1 MKSRGFKLVLCLSI
15 LFSLIAAS
23 FALVKPLY
31 LSLYKGL
38 RSNIINLNSTLDKS
52 LGINIFYSSL
62 SPSIL
67 TGINIKGIVLK
78 DSESGQKIVSVKKAT
93 VKYSLLE
100 ILKGNFANSIS
111 EVIVNNGYIEI
122 TQNKDFP
129 LEELLA
135 KLNFNGDSPFKVKIN
150 NVKIYYADSANQ
162 LELSGDFRRIS
173 IERAFSYGKYAI
185 EIVGRISGEYR
196 KNTFSTNVF
205 FECSFL
211 NKVDNSSAVVQFFN
225 TSFNSYSLSQIGFLG
240 EYSDSVFKLKM
251 LPSFQN
257 LYIELSF
264 DFKTKDIKTR
274 FDCNS
279 FRLSSILSGIKRKTA
294 EQMIANLIV
303 SANLNASYNL
313 ETKKVKYSSSGDVF
327 FPERFVAGGFSVS
340 YALNGNE
347 RYVSIPYFRGTGN
360 AFDAEYSGGINLKT
374 VQPEGVL
381 SVNRLL
387 LPDGELCS
395 AEIFLEPLAKGFMV
409 FSPEILLGQKVFTAA
424 QLSIIPQFDGYDFDF
439 DIYDYSHA
447 ETGEPG
453 ILKLTGNY
461 LTASKFFQSNIS
473 VEGMYIDSLMET
485 VSFFLDKNISSLIK
499 DASPVFKNT
508 IFATDIY
515 FSSYNGNYSYSIP
528 TAIIADTLSDSK
540 MLILALDGNNENL
553 QLRRFEL
560 IFNDQKILATAHSE
574 NILEPN
580 SKLMNTILSG
590 QVEYNSIPYAFSGLI
605 NKDWISITGD
615 YGLNFSMMTDSESD
629 NILGNFALNE
639 FPVKFDSSAISIFA
653 DSSFYYNAV
662 DKFNLNISK
671 FVVKGFDG
679 LYDNNPAFLL
689 KGNVNKNGAS
699 FDEINFTDSSSNL
712 SGNGSVVWNFENDSF
727 MSADYDINLID
738 SLYNEKVS
746 LSGKIS
752 NPEHKPLTTESF
764 LNDYFV
770 STLISFSNFR
780 TGRFVGNAVS
790 QNTMNV
796 EISVT
801 GVLSNPMVSISVPS
815 GTLLLN
821 NVPFIFSMQASIV
834 DREFELAGASVK
846 WGTTE
851 ITDIQSKFSFKD
863 WLGFVSFN
871 VEAHVMGK
879 TVSAPV
885 NVSLKGIK
893 DELEKK
899 GILETME
906 IDISTPRISGTL
918 IKVPQALSVHIL
930 KMADEIFIS
939 STENLGLT
947 GSILANGDL
956 SISID
961 NKIPFKMKVSG
972 NTKLKN
978 RDLNFFDIEVDLAET
993 LKLIDYSFIKV
1004 YNGKLIGDFKITG
1017 EKNDRGFDGALQ
1029 IIPAEFSMPEYFK
1042 NHAKTDIIYIFLAK
1056 DQIFT
1061 PKTRCLLKRSPVDVT
1076 VNVQFNKM
1084 AFESVSVLV
1093 KTVDETYAPVNI
1105 NMNQVHVKGN
1115 VQTDLDITVENE
1127 AITVLGSIV
1136 AKDTTAE
1143 FGTTTINDVVSNFN
1157 QVQSDDSVNVQVIL
1171 DVTMKNRVQVY
1182 YSSFLRGLVVP
1193 SSQVVFKYNS
1203 IDDKMTL
1210 DGDVPLRS
1218 GEFIYLNSSFYI
1230 KEGNISFSE
1239 DDSGIDPYVSLRAE
1253 TRELD
1258 EDNNEVTIS
1267 LAVDH
1272 QKVSNLSPKLT
1283 SSPAKSEKQIME
1295 LLGNFVSA
1303 NSENMTSFMLA
1314 TGDYALQTM
1323 VMRKIENGLRDFLNF
1338 DILSI
1343 RTMVVQ
1349 NALKYSIS
1357 RESERQGIN
1366 ISNFFDNTTVYIGKY
1381 FSKALYADAMLRLS
1395 YNKNRIN
1402 DATTLQ
1408 GLIFKPEIGF
1418 ELESPLA
1425 KIRWSVAPD
1434 LSDLSQSRI
1443 MIIPSLTLSWKFNF

>member
-129 LEELLA
+129 LEKLLA

-473 VEGMYIDSLMET
+473 VEGM
-485 VSFFLDKNISSLIK
+485 
-499 DASPVFKNT
+499 
-508 IFATDIY
+508 
-515 FSSYNGNYSYSIP
+515 
-528 TAIIADTLSDSK
+528 
-540 MLILALDGNNENL
+540 
-553 QLRRFEL
+553 
-560 IFNDQKILATAHSE
+560 
-574 NILEPN
+574 
-580 SKLMNTILSG
+580 
-590 QVEYNSIPYAFSGLI
+590 
-605 NKDWISITGD
+605 
-615 YGLNFSMMTDSESD
+615 
-629 NILGNFALNE
+629 
-639 FPVKFDSSAISIFA
+639 
-653 DSSFYYNAV
+653 
-662 DKFNLNISK
+662 
-671 FVVKGFDG
+671 
-679 LYDNNPAFLL
+679 
-689 KGNVNKNGAS
+689 
-699 FDEINFTDSSSNL
+699 
-712 SGNGSVVWNFENDSF
+712 
-727 MSADYDINLID
+727 
-738 SLYNEKVS
+738 
-746 LSGKIS
+746 
-752 NPEHKPLTTESF
+752 
-764 LNDYFV
+764 
-770 STLISFSNFR
+770 
-780 TGRFVGNAVS
+780 
-790 QNTMNV
+790 
-796 EISVT
+796 
-801 GVLSNPMVSISVPS
+801 
-815 GTLLLN
+815 
-821 NVPFIFSMQASIV
+821 
-834 DREFELAGASVK
+834 
-846 WGTTE
+846 
-851 ITDIQSKFSFKD
+851 
-863 WLGFVSFN
+863 
-871 VEAHVMGK
+871 
-879 TVSAPV
+879 
-885 NVSLKGIK
+885 
-893 DELEKK
+893 
-899 GILETME
+899 
-906 IDISTPRISGTL
+906 
-918 IKVPQALSVHIL
+918 
-930 KMADEIFIS
+930 
-939 STENLGLT
+939 
-947 GSILANGDL
+947 
-956 SISID
+956 
-961 NKIPFKMKVSG
+961 
-972 NTKLKN
+972 
-978 RDLNFFDIEVDLAET
+978 
-993 LKLIDYSFIKV
+993 
-1004 YNGKLIGDFKITG
+1004 
-1017 EKNDRGFDGALQ
+1017 
-1029 IIPAEFSMPEYFK
+1029 
-1042 NHAKTDIIYIFLAK
+1042 
-1056 DQIFT
+1056 
-1061 PKTRCLLKRSPVDVT
+1061 
-1076 VNVQFNKM
+1076 
-1084 AFESVSVLV
+1084 
-1093 KTVDETYAPVNI
+1093 
-1105 NMNQVHVKGN
+1105 
-1115 VQTDLDITVENE
+1115 
-1127 AITVLGSIV
+1127 
-1136 AKDTTAE
+1136 
-1143 FGTTTINDVVSNFN
+1143 
-1157 QVQSDDSVNVQVIL
+1157 
-1171 DVTMKNRVQVY
+1171 
-1182 YSSFLRGLVVP
+1182 
-1193 SSQVVFKYNS
+1193 
-1203 IDDKMTL
+1203 
-1210 DGDVPLRS
+1210 
-1218 GEFIYLNSSFYI
+1218 
-1230 KEGNISFSE
+1230 
-1239 DDSGIDPYVSLRAE
+1239 
-1253 TRELD
+1253 
-1258 EDNNEVTIS
+1258 
-1267 LAVDH
+1267 
-1272 QKVSNLSPKLT
+1272 
-1283 SSPAKSEKQIME
+1283 
-1295 LLGNFVSA
+1295 
-1303 NSENMTSFMLA
+1303 
-1314 TGDYALQTM
+1314 
-1323 VMRKIENGLRDFLNF
+1323 
-1338 DILSI
+1338 
-1343 RTMVVQ
+1343 
-1349 NALKYSIS
+1349 
-1357 RESERQGIN
+1357 
-1366 ISNFFDNTTVYIGKY
+1366 
-1381 FSKALYADAMLRLS
+1381 
-1395 YNKNRIN
+1395 
-1402 DATTLQ
+1402 
-1408 GLIFKPEIGF
+1408 
-1418 ELESPLA
+1418 
-1425 KIRWSVAPD
+1425 
-1434 LSDLSQSRI
+1434 
-1443 MIIPSLTLSWKFNF
+1443 